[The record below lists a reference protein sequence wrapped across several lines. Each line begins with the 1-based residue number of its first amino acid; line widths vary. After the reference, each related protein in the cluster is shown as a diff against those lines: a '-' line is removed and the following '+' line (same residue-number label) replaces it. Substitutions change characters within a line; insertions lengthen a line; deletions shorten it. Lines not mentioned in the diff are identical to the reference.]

1 MSSSISV
8 STRPTELGVDH
19 EPSTTIDRLK
29 IEVAKHAAGRHFQAC
44 QDLFE
49 RLFSRRR
56 TGVATDLLARGDFK
70 IEMFEDRQD
79 SGVDDREVFAGH
91 ANAVN
96 GWIRLAGRTGWRRLG
111 SSKARTEHQS
121 RSNHLRSDNG
131 VWKEKLSG
139 IG

>member
-96 GWIRLAGRTGWRRLG
+96 GWIRQRDGQGGGG
-111 SSKARTEHQS
+111 SVPRKREQNINRIKTT
-121 RSNHLRSDNG
+121 
-131 VWKEKLSG
+131 
-139 IG
+139 